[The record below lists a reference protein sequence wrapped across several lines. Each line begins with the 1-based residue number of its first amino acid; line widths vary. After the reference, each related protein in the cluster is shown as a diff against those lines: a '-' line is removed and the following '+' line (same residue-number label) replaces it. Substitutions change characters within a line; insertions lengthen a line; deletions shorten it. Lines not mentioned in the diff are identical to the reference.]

1 MMLVEVPTSVT
12 RPPSSEANDIGIRSR
27 ETEVPVRR
35 DSRCATGIRIAS
47 APTFLVAIESSAVTA
62 AITGTW
68 LRSVFSR
75 SSNGLSATSTT
86 PLFWKAALT
95 TSAEAMITTTSLLKP
110 SKACSAGTTPI
121 STPVSTEPSATT
133 S

>member
-1 MMLVEVPTSVT
+1 MLVEVPTRVT
-12 RPPSSEANDIGIRSR
+12 SPPSSEANDIGINRR

-35 DSRCATGIRIAS
+35 ESCCATGISIAS
-47 APTFLVAIESSAVTA
+47 APTFLVDIESSAVAA

-75 SSNGLSATSTT
+75 SSSGRSAASTT
-86 PLFWKAALT
+86 PLRWKAALT

-110 SKACSAGTTPI
+110 SKAWSAGTTPI
-121 STPVSTEPSATT
+121 RTPVSTEPSATT